1 MAVKPLLVLLFAM
14 GLANGAYRY
23 RFVHFSTFKHVLGG
37 KISQAVVLAAARLY
51 ELHVHL

>member
-14 GLANGAYRY
+14 SLANGAY